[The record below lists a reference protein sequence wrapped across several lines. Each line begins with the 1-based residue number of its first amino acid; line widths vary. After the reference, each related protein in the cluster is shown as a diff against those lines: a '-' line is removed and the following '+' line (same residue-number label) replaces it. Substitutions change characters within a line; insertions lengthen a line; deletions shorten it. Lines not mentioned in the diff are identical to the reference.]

1 MIGKIILLILFCSG
15 MQGMHLTRMNGAV
28 VSDDDLESMEPPQ
41 FINGSYN
48 VSLNEQLAVRF
59 TTRENK
65 HIWLYS
71 QMIILPSPGFHVG
84 LASRSP
90 IGENHKNFAIDFKSM
105 AIRKFK
111 DQNAGK

>member
-1 MIGKIILLILFCSG
+1 MIGKIILLMLLCSAI
-15 MQGMHLTRMNGAV
+15 QGMHLTRMNGAV
-28 VSDDDLESMEPPQ
+28 VSEDDFEMMEPPQ

-48 VSLNEQLAVRF
+48 VGLNEQLAVRF

-71 QMIILPSPGFHVG
+71 QIIILPSSGFHVG
-84 LASRSP
+84 LATRSP